1 MTPLIAQTAIGI
13 DLGGTN
19 LKGGVVDDTGR
30 VLLKRSQPAPPKDS
44 SADEIV
50 ASLVGLTRELRRES
64 EALGL
69 QPEGVGLGVPN
80 FIEGPDWIQ
89 RQVNNLPGLND
100 FAIRPPLTAALGER
114 VAIDNDVMNAGLAE
128 YYFGGAHVYDRVFF
142 FAIGTGIAA
151 SIFIEGGERLRYVLG
166 WPGDTGHI
174 IVDPL
179 GRRCTCGGR
188 GCLETVAAGPAIR
201 EQALSAAVS
210 GQSPALA
217 ARLQAA
223 GDLEASDV
231 TAAAIAGD
239 AGARKLWEQVGWYI
253 GMALTSYQHIYDPH
267 LVLIGGGV
275 SQAGELLLESIRRTM
290 AELGS
295 PYYLKHLQAIKQ
307 ASLGADAGLIGAAA
321 LILLPEAVR

>member
-1 MTPLIAQTAIGI
+1 MTADGVRTAIGI
-13 DLGGTN
+13 DLGGTT

-30 VLLKRSQPAPPKDS
+30 VLLKRSQPAPAKHSP
-44 SADEIV
+44 AEHIV
-50 ASLVGLTRELRRES
+50 ASLVGLAHNLRREAES
-64 EALGL
+64 LGL
-69 QPEGVGLGVPN
+69 APEGVGLGVPN

-100 FAIRPPLTAALGER
+100 FPIRPPLVAALGEQ

-128 YYFGGAHVYDRVFF
+128 YYYGGAKLFDRVFF

-151 SIFIEGGERLRYVLG
+151 SIFIEGGERLRYILG

-188 GCLETVAAGPAIR
+188 GCLETVATGPAIR
-201 EQALSAAVS
+201 EQALTLAAS
-210 GQSPALA
+210 GQSAALA
-217 ARLQAA
+217 ARRLDV
-223 GDLEASDV
+223 GDLDARDV
-231 TAAAIAGD
+231 TEAALAGD
-239 AGARKLWEQVGWYI
+239 AGARQIWEQVGWYV
-253 GMALTSYQHIYDPH
+253 GMALTTYQHIFDPH
-267 LVLIGGGV
+267 VIVIGGGV
-275 SQAGELLLESIRRTM
+275 AQAGELLLDPIRRTM

-295 PYYLKHLQAIKQ
+295 PYYLKHLQAVRQ
-307 ASLGADAGLIGAAA
+307 AALGAEAGLIGAAG